1 MGETTIIIIGIGG
14 FILLLI
20 LSWLFRHLKGTFGE
34 KRVSHI
40 LAKLPKERYEVFNDV
55 MIKTEHGTT
64 QIDHVVVS
72 HYGVFVIETKTMT
85 GWIYGSEND
94 KYWTQNIYGNKYQF
108 YNPVFQNNGHVRAL
122 RKVLDDNGRIFI
134 YPIVAF
140 SRQAS
145 LRIYLK
151 ESCVIYWRQ
160 LQRTIESFSER
171 RLTDEQVHY
180 VGNKLYENRID
191 TSEKGV
197 KEEHKKNVRAAKTYS
212 KNRPDSMICPK
223 CGGFLTLKQGKYGN
237 FFGCSNYPNCSY
249 TQKERYT
256 EL

>member
-1 MGETTIIIIGIGG
+1 MNETSILIIGVVAIILIP
-14 FILLLI
+14 ILLRLI
-20 LSWLFRHLKGTFGE
+20 LPGKGALGE

-55 MIKTEHGTT
+55 MLKTEHGTT
-64 QIDHVVVS
+64 QIDHIVVS
-72 HYGVFVIETKTMT
+72 RYGVFVIETKTMT

-94 KYWTQNIYGNKYQF
+94 KYWTQNIYGNKYQL

-122 RKVLDDNGRIFI
+122 RKILDDEGKIFI

-145 LRIYLK
+145 LKVYLK

-160 LQRTIESFSER
+160 IRNTIESFTER
-171 RLTDEQVHY
+171 RLSDEQVLY
-180 VGNKLYENRID
+180 VGNKIYENRID

-197 KEEHKKNVRAAKTYS
+197 KKEHKKNVRAAKIYS
-212 KNRPDSMICPK
+212 NNRSFLKTCPK
-223 CGGFLTLKQGKYGN
+223 CGGHLNLKHGKYGD
-237 FFGCSNYPNCSY
+237 FYGCSNYPNCSY
-249 TQKERYT
+249 TKRIQ
-256 EL
+256 